1 MIPHILHFIWLGGKP
16 VPNIIKSWIN
26 NHKNWEVKIWT
37 EENLKLSYINNHIND
52 IHKKRYN
59 QKSDIIRLELLYRYG
74 GVYVDTDILSI
85 KNISN
90 LLDNCD
96 VFFIQEKLDLISNSI
111 IGSTRKNN
119 VILDIIKYININFDK
134 NMAV

>member
-1 MIPHILHFIWLGGKP
+1 MIPHILQFNWLGGKP

-85 KNISN
+85 KNIE
-90 LLDNCD
+90 CKIREA
-96 VFFIQEKLDLISNSI
+96 FIINKANDISKGFYSKEL
-111 IGSTRKNN
+111 S
-119 VILDIIKYININFDK
+119 
-134 NMAV
+134 